1 MQITRQH
8 LIDWS
13 ACDGGREWFD
23 ANYPSGEGEYVAIQM
38 ALQRDGHRDYS
49 NRLSLRVIDNL
60 PDAALAEC
68 SFASEMVR
76 DMTAGIVADFSSASS
91 NASAGFASSNASA
104 GDDSSN
110 ASAGNYSRNASAGNY
125 SRNASAGDDSR
136 NASAGNYSRNASAG
150 DYSRNEATG
159 KNSVIAAAG
168 RNSKFKAAEGGC
180 AAIAYHDGTRVRF
193 AVAYVGENVKA
204 DTWYSVN
211 ERGEFV
217 EVE

>member
-49 NRLSLRVIDNL
+49 NWLSLRVIDNL

-104 GDDSSN
+104 GDDSS
-110 ASAGNYSRNASAGNY
+110 
-125 SRNASAGDDSR
+125 
-136 NASAGNYSRNASAG
+136 
-150 DYSRNEATG
+150 NEATG